1 MFNEYLDRAMKTDE
15 NNRITPGDR
24 WEPGDVYMMLSP
36 AGMARDISIDDRLY
50 KSFGHFVQDYTYS
63 TLEELNPPYANSF
76 FVHYRFNDPGQI
88 PAWREAAEPLQAYRL
103 RLEAAIR
110 KQGLKPVNTL
120 RLYPAIYCYRKG
132 LDPLRPE
139 NSERELGQMP
149 DYRRAVSR
157 YSGREQLLGI
167 NTYTGIETDRGV
179 LLFDNTPEGRK
190 LQKRYKDFLADKF
203 FDPRLDITFFRTI
216 DVIPDEVQ
224 RARINPVIDL
234 DRLYSSE
241 PEPFGVL
248 SADCYTDM
256 TEIGIHTE
264 RERYDMSATRENF
277 VRFARMDKGSDIFLS
292 EHTYNIACLLHLASP
307 ECTDPMIRDKFPNFF
322 SYRDWFDNLAERFT
336 KATTET
342 EKQQAMALIRQRA
355 DHILR
360 HDYPNL
366 RRPPVPA
373 PKEQTETAVTSVGKP
388 ARQLPD
394 VAKKLAAHSKKK
406 TGLKP

>member
-1 MFNEYLDRAMKTDE
+1 
-15 NNRITPGDR
+15 
-24 WEPGDVYMMLSP
+24 
-36 AGMARDISIDDRLY
+36 
-50 KSFGHFVQDYTYS
+50 
-63 TLEELNPPYANSF
+63 
-76 FVHYRFNDPGQI
+76 
-88 PAWREAAEPLQAYRL
+88 
-103 RLEAAIR
+103 
-110 KQGLKPVNTL
+110 
-120 RLYPAIYCYRKG
+120 
-132 LDPLRPE
+132 
-139 NSERELGQMP
+139 
-149 DYRRAVSR
+149 
-157 YSGREQLLGI
+157 
-167 NTYTGIETDRGV
+167 
-179 LLFDNTPEGRK
+179 
-190 LQKRYKDFLADKF
+190 
-203 FDPRLDITFFRTI
+203 
-216 DVIPDEVQ
+216 
-224 RARINPVIDL
+224 
-234 DRLYSSE
+234 
-241 PEPFGVL
+241 
-248 SADCYTDM
+248 M

>member
-1 MFNEYLDRAMKTDE
+1 M
-15 NNRITPGDR
+15 
-24 WEPGDVYMMLSP
+24 
-36 AGMARDISIDDRLY
+36 
-50 KSFGHFVQDYTYS
+50 
-63 TLEELNPPYANSF
+63 
-76 FVHYRFNDPGQI
+76 
-88 PAWREAAEPLQAYRL
+88 
-103 RLEAAIR
+103 
-110 KQGLKPVNTL
+110 
-120 RLYPAIYCYRKG
+120 
-132 LDPLRPE
+132 
-139 NSERELGQMP
+139 
-149 DYRRAVSR
+149 
-157 YSGREQLLGI
+157 
-167 NTYTGIETDRGV
+167 
-179 LLFDNTPEGRK
+179 
-190 LQKRYKDFLADKF
+190 
-203 FDPRLDITFFRTI
+203 
-216 DVIPDEVQ
+216 Q

-373 PKEQTETAVTSVGKP
+373 PKEQTETVVTSVEKP